1 VNKRKEGETMS
12 IGTILLIVA
21 GSLTIVLAPLFAF
34 VGSCVADLKGRRKD
48 VWLLLCGLLFPML
61 ILLFL
66 LPQRKSQEF
75 ISERE
80 GVHVRFLHGYPS

>member
-1 VNKRKEGETMS
+1 MS

-34 VGSCVADLKGRRKD
+34 VGSCIADLKGNSKAA
-48 VWLLLCGLLFPML
+48 WLLLCGLFFPML

-66 LPQRKSQEF
+66 LTRRKSPEF
-75 ISERE
+75 VSERD
-80 GVHVRFLHGYPS
+80 GVHLRFLHGYPS